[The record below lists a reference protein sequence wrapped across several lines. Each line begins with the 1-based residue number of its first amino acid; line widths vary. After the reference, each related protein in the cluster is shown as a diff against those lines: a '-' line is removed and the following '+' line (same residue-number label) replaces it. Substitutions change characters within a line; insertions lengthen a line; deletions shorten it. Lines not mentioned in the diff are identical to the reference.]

1 MNKFFKTS
9 ALLWLPFLFLLLYL
23 SSQIAK
29 ILEFAL
35 SAFFLLSWV
44 LGVFGVILVISNRQ
58 RYKDILF
65 SSVFFIFMPFVVILY
80 FVSQLH

>member
-29 ILEFAL
+29 ILEFIL
-35 SAFFLLSWV
+35 IAFFLFSWV
-44 LGVFGVILVISNRQ
+44 LGVFGVILVFSNWQ
-58 RYKDILF
+58 RYKSILF
-65 SSVFFIFMPFVVILY
+65 FSVFFILMPFVVILY